1 MAPASASPPEQKPF
15 AFTSPVSSETHDDAL
30 DFDYGSWIERSKIAN
45 QYSNLWP
52 DDAEAHAISRHHREM
67 MLRAAD
73 SLPEEAYELSLRDL
87 SELSLSSR
95 ATTTDEPASSGS
107 FRLSTARSPSSTKPR
122 RKRTPS
128 MEGASFIKLFMPSP
142 SRAAGGG
149 GGRRRKSFSNSIV
162 PALRENNASVNDS
175 SMENAASGTVIDLSS
190 TRSHSMLRK
199 NHQDTTNSEQTCR
212 KSMGCYP
219 FFNSSKYRVK
229 REAGGRLCI

>member
-199 NHQDTTNSEQTCR
+199 NHQDTTNR